1 MLYSQDVVN
10 DMRTATH
17 QQVSK
22 LIKEL
27 RINDRK
33 KACEYEEPPKE
44 PKDAM
49 DALVKIGSPAVE
61 ALLELLKDT
70 SKYSCLYAI
79 KVLGEIKDPRA
90 VQLIIDTFS
99 SESFEKAFEFADDY
113 EQPIFA
119 LQKIGLPALKPTLNY
134 LKEKKE
140 EDDELGMYNAL
151 EILSVIKD
159 EKSFLALI
167 EMLSHPNSEM
177 QSTASRLLGEYGDKR
192 AVEHLKKL
200 LENIES
206 RDAVVDALGKLL
218 PLRQYQNIIAPYALE
233 HLNSFRREIHNCL
246 RKLEYAHKYSSRFA
260 GDDAEEF
267 NYISLEYRIRESME
281 DHLQNSVDLAVYEGM
296 ISDDM
301 HKQLDNVL
309 WKIREKRL
317 EFEREHEEEISII
330 NGYIPTKVVKREIT
344 RSYKG
349 LARTS
354 FGPNP
359 KLDELRIRIWEWL
372 KKHDF
377 LVTKEY
383 SHLWARKGT
392 KHARKGCYVAVV
404 KDEERPRTW
413 GLVHLNLWGDGW
425 TKEEVETFIEPFWQ
439 YVDRVV
445 TELVGKK
452 KFVVKT

>member
-10 DMRTATH
+10 DMRTGTH

-27 RINDRK
+27 KINDRK

-44 PKDAM
+44 PRKAM

-79 KVLGEIKDPRA
+79 KVLGEIRDGRA
-90 VQLIIDTFS
+90 VQPIIDTFS
-99 SESFEKAFEFADDY
+99 SESFEQAFEIDY
-113 EQPIFA
+113 EQPILA

-134 LKEKKE
+134 LKEKKK
-140 EDDELGMYNAL
+140 EDDELGMCNAL
-151 EILSVIKD
+151 QILSGIKD
-159 EKSFLALI
+159 EKSFSALI
-167 EMLSHPNSEM
+167 NMLSHPNDEI
-177 QSTASRLLGEYGDKR
+177 QSTAIMLLGEYGDKR

-200 LENIES
+200 LENTET
-206 RDAVVDALGKLL
+206 RDAVVDSLRKLS
-218 PLRQYQNIIAPYALE
+218 PFRQYQDIIAPYVFE
-233 HLNSFRREIHNCL
+233 HLNSLSREMNKCL
-246 RKLEYAHKYSSRFA
+246 RNLEYTHKYPSRFE
-260 GDDAEEF
+260 GDYAEEF
-267 NYISLEYRIRESME
+267 NYISQEYKIRQSIE
-281 DHLQNSVDLAVYEGM
+281 DLLQKSVDLAVYESA
-296 ISDDM
+296 ISEEI
-301 HKQLDNVL
+301 HEQFNNVL
-309 WKIREKRL
+309 WNIREKRL
-317 EFEREHEEEISII
+317 EFERDHEEEISII
-330 NGYIPTKVVKREIT
+330 DGYLPTGVVKREIT

-359 KLDELRIRIWEWL
+359 KLDELRARIGKWL

-383 SHLWARKGT
+383 SHLWARKG
-392 KHARKGCYVAVV
+392 KKQARKGCYVAVV

-425 TKEEVETFIEPFWQ
+425 TDKEVETFIEPFWQ

-452 KFVVKT
+452 KFAVKT